1 MRFAI
6 HYCFRRFK
14 MHKLL
19 TSRNEVKMIQLRD
32 KENGIVLGEITAD
45 DLQFL
50 IDNLEEESEDDT
62 DYFINRSTLEIFKEK
77 GTNKTL
83 ITLLENAL
91 GDRDDMEIEWFE
103 SS

>member
-1 MRFAI
+1 
-6 HYCFRRFK
+6 
-14 MHKLL
+14 
-19 TSRNEVKMIQLRD
+19 MIELRD
-32 KENGIVLGEITAD
+32 KDSGMDLGSISED

-83 ITLLENAL
+83 IKLLENAL
-91 GDRDDMEIEWFE
+91 GDRDDMEIEWLKK
-103 SS
+103 

>member
-1 MRFAI
+1 
-6 HYCFRRFK
+6 
-14 MHKLL
+14 
-19 TSRNEVKMIQLRD
+19 MIQLRD
-32 KENGIVLGEITAD
+32 KEKGTVLGAITAD

-62 DYFINRSTLEIFKEK
+62 DYFINRSTLEIFKKK

-103 SS
+103 GSDS

>member
-1 MRFAI
+1 
-6 HYCFRRFK
+6 
-14 MHKLL
+14 MHFSHP
-19 TSRNEVKMIQLRD
+19 TFHNEFLPEVMMIQLRD
-32 KENGIVLGEITAD
+32 KEKGTVLGTITAE

-77 GTNKTL
+77 GTNQTL
-83 ITLLENAL
+83 IKLLEDAL
-91 GDRDDMEIEWFE
+91 GDHDDMEIEWFK

>member
-1 MRFAI
+1 
-6 HYCFRRFK
+6 
-14 MHKLL
+14 
-19 TSRNEVKMIQLRD
+19 MIQLRD
-32 KENGIVLGEITAD
+32 KENGTVLGAVTAD

-62 DYFINRSTLEIFKEK
+62 DYFINRSTIEIFKEK